1 MDTQLEHRMECQNF
15 SRWSLRVE
23 SVIDFVLFFAMFS
36 GFVRLLDFFLFLIYG
51 GVSNDSADG
60 DAGGGE
66 MSLWWVEV
74 RVFER
79 MSCQ

>member
-51 GVSNDSADG
+51 EVIAGVSNDSADG

-66 MSLWWVEV
+66 IDNAEV
-74 RVFER
+74 
-79 MSCQ
+79 